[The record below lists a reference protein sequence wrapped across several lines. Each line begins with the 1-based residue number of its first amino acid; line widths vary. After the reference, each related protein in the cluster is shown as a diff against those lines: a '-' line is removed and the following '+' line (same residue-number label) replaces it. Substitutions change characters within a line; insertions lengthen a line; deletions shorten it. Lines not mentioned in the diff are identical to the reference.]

1 MPVDDYRASLSWRT
15 DGGAPEMDDVEDEL
29 GSLPTSD
36 EEDEGLQH
44 LPTTAPTVCTYT
56 QGSVHVHLRVRILCA
71 HTHRHAHRMLQHTR
85 THAHAYTHIHTHTH
99 TQVDLVQ
106 GVMGQVASRGRTLD
120 LHLER
125 MRLQRDIESAATLAE
140 IRARW
145 TRASRACTNCGMMR
159 YERPK
164 GSVRDT
170 RGGDNYISSSQWRK
184 PDRQCER
191 CLGNV
196 PA

>member
-1 MPVDDYRASLSWRT
+1 MYLHP
-15 DGGAPEMDDVEDEL
+15 G
-29 GSLPTSD
+29 
-36 EEDEGLQH
+36 Q
-44 LPTTAPTVCTYT
+44 CTR
-56 QGSVHVHLRVRILCA
+56 SFACA
-71 HTHRHAHRMLQHTR
+71 HTMRAHTPPRTQNAPAHTHTR
-85 THAHAYTHIHTHTH
+85 TRIHTHTHTHTH

-184 PDRQCER
+184 PARQCER